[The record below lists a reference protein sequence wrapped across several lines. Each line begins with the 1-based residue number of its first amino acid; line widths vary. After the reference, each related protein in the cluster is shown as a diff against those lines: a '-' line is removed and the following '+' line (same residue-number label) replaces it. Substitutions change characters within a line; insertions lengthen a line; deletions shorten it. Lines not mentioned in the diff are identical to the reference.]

1 MLALVAALF
10 GFSFRLNNWRALPK
24 SQLNEQ
30 SARRAPL
37 AEHGWEETI
46 LANLT
51 LSNPSWE

>member
-1 MLALVAALF
+1 MLALVGALF
-10 GFSFRLNNWRALPK
+10 SFSLPLNNWRALPQPPLHK
-24 SQLNEQ
+24 R

-46 LANLT
+46 LVNLT